1 MASLCCCTGD
11 GAGVDARL
19 GMVGGGGLSKRPV
32 LLLIKG
38 GILQVVV
45 VVGGGPGVGGECG
58 GGGGRA
64 SQPAACLRSRGVE
77 AAGERHHSCES
88 NAMRGQFFPS
98 LLLRFPCLCPVS
110 NGIISAS

>member
-19 GMVGGGGLSKRPV
+19 DMVGGGGLSKRPV

-45 VVGGGPGVGGECG
+45 VGGGAGVGGE

-77 AAGERHHSCES
+77 AAGDRHHSCES
-88 NAMRGQFFPS
+88 NAICGQFFSS
-98 LLLRFPCLCPVS
+98 LFLRFPCLCPVS